1 MNKIYL
7 AGGMKSGWQTKVIS
21 WMNEQQISSHQTSIY
36 NPVDHGLTYPKL
48 YTACDLHH
56 IRGCNI
62 VFAYLE
68 ESNPYGAA
76 MASEIGYAKAL
87 GKTVVFVN
95 ESDRKGF
102 AFVEE
107 MSDFVVRKLED
118 GLSIL
123 LKLL

>member
-7 AGGMKSGWQTKVIS
+7 AGGMKSGWQEKVAS
-21 WMNEQQISSHQTSIY
+21 WMNKQKFFSHPFIIY
-36 NPVDHGLTYPKL
+36 NPVDHGLAYPKL
-48 YTACDLHH
+48 YTPCDLHH
-56 IRGCNI
+56 LRGCNI

-68 ESNPYGAA
+68 KSNPYGAA

-95 ESDRKGF
+95 ESDLKGF